1 MKEQRLGGRA
11 PCPNCSA
18 PCAFRSSRQISPT
31 FREVRLTCSNDDCGW
46 KGVASLIFE
55 RTIVQSAMPNPAVTL
70 PVAPPRIPR
79 RDRTGRPIPANDDE
93 AGAEAT
99 AIND

>member
-1 MKEQRLGGRA
+1 M
-11 PCPNCSA
+11 
-18 PCAFRSSRQISPT
+18 
-31 FREVRLTCSNDDCGW
+31 
-46 KGVASLIFE
+46 ASLIFE

-93 AGAEAT
+93 AGAGAT